1 MLMHSQLPLVCVT
14 SGHEQPFFCSIMSKS
29 LYMTANQIFQYHGNP
44 ISFHK
49 GDNLMVNA
57 TQMAKPF
64 NKSPKD
70 FLKTEQSKR
79 FIEALSEVKKILSS
93 DLVKVTYGN
102 NGGTWM
108 HEDVALEFARWLSPA
123 FAIWCNDRIK
133 ELLMKGTVST
143 GTTQTD
149 YTCNENTH
157 GSVDNLSGLLTEIEE
172 ELSESISMLQHKKD
186 RISYLKYRLEREETL
201 SAGTAQ
207 SQFEQRI
214 SRLEQ
219 MIQNY
224 LSGDNGSVTP
234 VNKNPET
241 TTHPFYAKKDIP
253 CYTVSEIRTRFRD
266 AMLVRQMAR
275 TMSRENGIVV
285 RTARLFDFLRRE
297 GWLLSTPECY
307 NAPSEESTK
316 RGLILAAHSSATG
329 SGVKYYTP
337 YITREGYEFF
347 SRIIMQKGG
356 YL

>member
-1 MLMHSQLPLVCVT
+1 MATNQILTKQSSDNEIRSYFNAILEL
-14 SGHEQPFFCSIMSKS
+14 SKS
-29 LYMTANQIFQYHGNP
+29 DKEFPVNLDEVWMLVYNRKEEAVRSLTTSDLFIQGVDYQI
-44 ISFHK
+44 
-49 GDNLMVNA
+49 LRRNA
-57 TQMAKPF
+57 E
-64 NKSPKD
+64 N
-70 FLKTEQSKR
+70 SKR
-79 FIEALSEVKKILSS
+79 GRPAS
-93 DLVKVTYGN
+93 DYYLTVPC
-102 NGGTWM
+102 
-108 HEDVALEFARWLSPA
+108 LEFFIARKVRAVFEIYRQVFHYQISKS
-123 FAIWCNDRIK
+123 F
-133 ELLMKGTVST
+133 ST

-186 RISYLKYRLEREETL
+186 RISYLKYRLEREENS
-201 SAGTAQ
+201 SAGTTQ

-297 GWLLSTPECY
+297 GWLISTPECY

>member
-1 MLMHSQLPLVCVT
+1 MATNQILTKQSSDNEIRSYFNAILEL
-14 SGHEQPFFCSIMSKS
+14 SKS
-29 LYMTANQIFQYHGNP
+29 DKEFPVNLDEVWMLVYNRKEEAVRSLTTSDLFIQGVDYQI
-44 ISFHK
+44 
-49 GDNLMVNA
+49 LRRNA
-57 TQMAKPF
+57 E
-64 NKSPKD
+64 N
-70 FLKTEQSKR
+70 SKR
-79 FIEALSEVKKILSS
+79 GRPAS
-93 DLVKVTYGN
+93 DYYLTVPC
-102 NGGTWM
+102 
-108 HEDVALEFARWLSPA
+108 LEFFIARKVRAVFEIYRQVFHYQISKS
-123 FAIWCNDRIK
+123 F
-133 ELLMKGTVST
+133 ST

-149 YTCNENTH
+149 YTCTESTQ
-157 GSVDNLSGLLTEIEE
+157 GRKDNLSGLLTEIEE

-186 RISYLKYRLEREETL
+186 RISYLKYRLEREETMPE
-201 SAGTAQ
+201 GTTQ

-214 SRLEQ
+214 SRLEL

-224 LSGDNGSVTP
+224 LSGDNGSVMP

>member
-1 MLMHSQLPLVCVT
+1 MHSQLPLVCVT
-14 SGHEQPFFCSIMSKS
+14 AGHEQPFFCSIMSKS

-133 ELLMKGTVST
+133 ELLMNGTVST
-143 GTTQTD
+143 RTTQTD

>member
-1 MLMHSQLPLVCVT
+1 
-14 SGHEQPFFCSIMSKS
+14 
-29 LYMTANQIFQYHGNP
+29 MTANQIFQYHGNP

-49 GDNLMVNA
+49 GENLMVNA

-201 SAGTAQ
+201 SEGTTQ

-241 TTHPFYAKKDIP
+241 TTHPFYAKKEIP

>member
-14 SGHEQPFFCSIMSKS
+14 AGHEQPFFCSIMSKS

-224 LSGDNGSVTP
+224 LSGDSGSVTP

>member
-14 SGHEQPFFCSIMSKS
+14 AGHEQPFFCSIMSKS

-157 GSVDNLSGLLTEIEE
+157 GSVGNLSGLLTEIEE

>member
-1 MLMHSQLPLVCVT
+1 MAT
-14 SGHEQPFFCSIMSKS
+14 
-29 LYMTANQIFQYHGNP
+29 NQIFQYNGTP
-44 ISFHK
+44 ITFQI
-49 GDNLMVNA
+49 GGTLMVNA

-64 NKSPKD
+64 GKQPIFWLNNQSTKE
-70 FLKTEQSKR
+70 FLAQ
-79 FIEALSEVKKILSS
+79 LSELRNLSS
-93 DLVKVTYGN
+93 ADLVRVTKGGN
-102 NGGTWM
+102 DKKLQGTWM

-133 ELLMKGTVST
+133 ELLMNGTVST
-143 GTTQTD
+143 RTTQTD

-224 LSGDNGSVTP
+224 LSGDSGSVTP

-266 AMLVRQMAR
+266 AMLVRLMAR

>member
-14 SGHEQPFFCSIMSKS
+14 AGHEQPFFCSIMSKS

-143 GTTQTD
+143 RTTQTD

-172 ELSESISMLQHKKD
+172 ELCESISMLQHKKD

-201 SAGTAQ
+201 SEGTAQ

-356 YL
+356 CL

>member
-1 MLMHSQLPLVCVT
+1 MHSQLPLVCVT
-14 SGHEQPFFCSIMSKS
+14 AGHEQPFFCSIMSKS
-29 LYMTANQIFQYHGNP
+29 LYMTANQTFQYHGNP

-133 ELLMKGTVST
+133 ELLMNGTVST
-143 GTTQTD
+143 RTTQTD

-172 ELSESISMLQHKKD
+172 ELCESISMLQHKKD
-186 RISYLKYRLEREETL
+186 RISYLKYRLEREETMPE
-201 SAGTAQ
+201 GTTQ

-214 SRLEQ
+214 SRLGEMMQ
-219 MIQNY
+219 TFVSRRKGNIIPSSM
-224 LSGDNGSVTP
+224 TP
-234 VNKNPET
+234 DQET
-241 TTHPFYAKKDIP
+241 AIKPRPIIKDIP
-253 CYTVSEIRTRFRD
+253 CLTTSEIRMHHRD

-275 TMSRENGIVV
+275 LISREHGIVV
-285 RTARLFDFLRRE
+285 RSARVFEFLRRE
-297 GWLLSTPECY
+297 GWLLSAPECY
-307 NAPSEESTK
+307 NAPSEESAK

-337 YITREGYEFF
+337 YITREGYDFF
-347 SRIIMQKGG
+347 SRIIIQKGG
-356 YL
+356 HI

>member
-1 MLMHSQLPLVCVT
+1 
-14 SGHEQPFFCSIMSKS
+14 
-29 LYMTANQIFQYHGNP
+29 MTANQIFQYHGNP

-149 YTCNENTH
+149 YTCTENTH

-172 ELSESISMLQHKKD
+172 ELSESISMIQHKKD

>member
-1 MLMHSQLPLVCVT
+1 
-14 SGHEQPFFCSIMSKS
+14 
-29 LYMTANQIFQYHGNP
+29 MTANQIFQYHGNP

-149 YTCNENTH
+149 HTCNENTH

-201 SAGTAQ
+201 SEGTAQ

>member
-1 MLMHSQLPLVCVT
+1 
-14 SGHEQPFFCSIMSKS
+14 
-29 LYMTANQIFQYHGNP
+29 MTANQIFQYHGNP

-108 HEDVALEFARWLSPA
+108 HEDVAIEFARWLSPA

-133 ELLMKGTVST
+133 ELLMNGTVST

-201 SAGTAQ
+201 SEGTAQ

>member
-14 SGHEQPFFCSIMSKS
+14 AGHEQPFFCSIMSKS

-241 TTHPFYAKKDIP
+241 STHPFYAKKDIP

>member
-14 SGHEQPFFCSIMSKS
+14 AGHEQPFFCSIMSKS

-157 GSVDNLSGLLTEIEE
+157 GSVENLSELLTEIEE

-201 SAGTAQ
+201 SEGTAQ

-224 LSGDNGSVTP
+224 LSGDSGSVTP

>member
-14 SGHEQPFFCSIMSKS
+14 TGHEQPFFCSIMSKS

-143 GTTQTD
+143 GATQTD

-201 SAGTAQ
+201 SAGTTQ
-207 SQFEQRI
+207 SRFEQRI

>member
-14 SGHEQPFFCSIMSKS
+14 AGHEQPFFCSIMSKS

>member
-1 MLMHSQLPLVCVT
+1 
-14 SGHEQPFFCSIMSKS
+14 
-29 LYMTANQIFQYHGNP
+29 MTANQIFQYHGNP

-143 GTTQTD
+143 GNTQTD
-149 YTCNENTH
+149 YTCTENTH

>member
-14 SGHEQPFFCSIMSKS
+14 TGHDQPFFCSIMSKS

-143 GTTQTD
+143 RTTQTD

-224 LSGDNGSVTP
+224 LSGDSGSVTP

>member
-1 MLMHSQLPLVCVT
+1 
-14 SGHEQPFFCSIMSKS
+14 
-29 LYMTANQIFQYHGNP
+29 MTANQIFQYHGNP

-133 ELLMKGTVST
+133 ELLMNGTVST

-149 YTCNENTH
+149 YTCTESTQ
-157 GSVDNLSGLLTEIEE
+157 GRKDNLSGLLTEIEE

-186 RISYLKYRLEREETL
+186 RISYLKYRFEREETL
-201 SAGTAQ
+201 SEGTAQ
-207 SQFEQRI
+207 SQFEHRI

-224 LSGDNGSVTP
+224 LSCDSGSVTP

>member
-1 MLMHSQLPLVCVT
+1 MHSQLPLVCVT
-14 SGHEQPFFCSIMSKS
+14 AGHEQPFFCSIMSKS

>member
-1 MLMHSQLPLVCVT
+1 MHSQLPLVCVT
-14 SGHEQPFFCSIMSKS
+14 AGHEQPFFCSIMSKS

-133 ELLMKGTVST
+133 ELLMNGTVST
-143 GTTQTD
+143 RTTQTD

-224 LSGDNGSVTP
+224 LSGDSGSVTP

>member
-14 SGHEQPFFCSIMSKS
+14 AGHEQPFFCSIMSKS

-133 ELLMKGTVST
+133 ELLMNGTVST

-157 GSVDNLSGLLTEIEE
+157 GSVENLSELLTEIEE

>member
-14 SGHEQPFFCSIMSKS
+14 TGHEQPFFCSIMSKS

-108 HEDVALEFARWLSPA
+108 HEDVAIEFARWLSPA

-133 ELLMKGTVST
+133 ELLMNGTVST

-201 SAGTAQ
+201 SEGTAQ

>member
-14 SGHEQPFFCSIMSKS
+14 TGHEQPFFCSIMSKS

-157 GSVDNLSGLLTEIEE
+157 GSVDNLYGLLTEIEE

-224 LSGDNGSVTP
+224 LSGDSGSVTP

-241 TTHPFYAKKDIP
+241 ATHPLYAKKDIP

>member
-14 SGHEQPFFCSIMSKS
+14 TGHEQPFFCSIMSKS

-207 SQFEQRI
+207 SPFEQRI

-224 LSGDNGSVTP
+224 LSGDSGSVTP

>member
-14 SGHEQPFFCSIMSKS
+14 AGHEQPFFCSIMSKS

-149 YTCNENTH
+149 YTCTENTH

-186 RISYLKYRLEREETL
+186 RISYIKYRLEREETL

-224 LSGDNGSVTP
+224 LSGDSGSVTP

-297 GWLLSTPECY
+297 GWLLSTPACY